1 MFSLPLHPTLVHFPI
16 ALLLIGAML
25 SLIALWRWREH
36 LQDVAFWALL
46 SGWLLTLPAI
56 ISGLID
62 KNDLQADS
70 VANQVAD
77 QHTTAIFV
85 MWGLF
90 GLALYF
96 QYRWRSDMTS
106 GQRWMLTGLFVIAS
120 IVLVFAGH
128 LGGRLVYEL
137 GVGVQ

>member
-1 MFSLPLHPTLVHFPI
+1 MFLPPLHPTLVHFPI
-16 ALLLIGAML
+16 ALLLIGALL
-25 SLIALWRWREH
+25 SLLSIWRWHER

-46 SGWLLTLPAI
+46 SGWVLTLPAI

-62 KNDLQADS
+62 KNDLQVDS
-70 VANQVAD
+70 LANQVAD
-77 QHTTAIFV
+77 QHTTTIFV

-90 GLALYF
+90 GLALYY

-106 GQRWMLTGLFVIAS
+106 GQRWLLTALLVIAS
-120 IVLVFAGH
+120 LILVIAGH

-137 GVGVQ
+137 GVGVR

>member
-1 MFSLPLHPTLVHFPI
+1 MIPIDWFAPSITGTLN
-16 ALLLIGAML
+16 ATA
-25 SLIALWRWREH
+25 R
-36 LQDVAFWALL
+36 LL

-56 ISGLID
+56 VSGLID

-70 VANQVAD
+70 LANQVAD

-106 GQRWMLTGLFVIAS
+106 GQRWILAALLVIAS

-128 LGGRLVYEL
+128 LGGHLVYEL

>member
-16 ALLLIGAML
+16 ALLQIGALL
-25 SLIALWRWREH
+25 SLISIWRWRER
-36 LQDVAFWALL
+36 LQDIAFLALL
-46 SGWLLTLPAI
+46 TGWVLTLPAI

-62 KNDLQADS
+62 KNDLQAES
-70 VANQVAD
+70 LANQVAD

-90 GLALYF
+90 GLALYL

-106 GQRWMLTGLFVIAS
+106 GRRWVLTALLVIAS
-120 IVLVFAGH
+120 VVLVVASH